1 MLTDYLSIPLLLLF
15 LLAHHGMAEFI
26 KATGIQKQREA
37 MEEKLKLQTAKQK
50 MRERVNPKVGMH
62 GHAWACMGM
71 RHAL

>member
-1 MLTDYLSIPLLLLF
+1 
-15 LLAHHGMAEFI
+15 MAEFI